1 MNILVTGGAGYIGS
15 VVVERLLAF
24 GHSAVIYDNLSAGHR
39 GAVAPGAALMVGGLD
54 DGAALAGCMREHK
67 IEAVIHLAAH
77 ALVSESMTNP
87 SMYFRNNVAAGI
99 TLLDAMAACG
109 VKRIVFSSTCAVY
122 GEPVDSPIT
131 EDSRRRPANPYGES
145 KLAFERLLH
154 WHDVAHGVKY
164 TSLRY
169 FNAAGATDDF
179 GEHHSPETHLIPIV
193 LGCAMGSRGQVEVFG
208 NDYPT
213 PDGTCVRDYIHV
225 IDIADAHI
233 RALRLL
239 EGGSRTYNLGT
250 GKGYSVR
257 EVIEAAR
264 RITGHTIPA
273 QYSPRRPGDPAV
285 LVASSDRIKR
295 ELDWQPGRSGLEEI
309 IESAWRWHR
318 AHPHG
323 YEH

>member
-15 VVVERLLAF
+15 VVVERLLAS
-24 GHSAVIYDNLSAGHR
+24 GHNAVIYDNLSAGHR
-39 GAVAPGAALMVGGLD
+39 GAVASGAELIVGELD
-54 DGAALAGCMREHK
+54 DAAALAGCMRKHK

-99 TLLDAMAACG
+99 TLLDVMVARG

-122 GEPVDSPIT
+122 GEPEDSPVT
-131 EDSRRRPANPYGES
+131 EESRRRPANPYGES

-154 WHDVAHGVKY
+154 WHDMAHGIRY

-169 FNAAGATDDF
+169 FNAAGATTDF
-179 GEHHSPETHLIPIV
+179 GEHHLPETHLIPIV
-193 LGCAMGSRGQVEVFG
+193 LGCALGSREEVAVFG
-208 NDYPT
+208 SDYPT

-225 IDIADAHI
+225 IDLADAHI
-233 RALRLL
+233 RALGML
-239 EGGSRTYNLGT
+239 EGGSCTYNLGA

-264 RITGHTIPA
+264 RITGHPIPV
-273 QYSPRRPGDPAV
+273 QFSPRRPGDPAV
-285 LVASSDRIKR
+285 LVASSEHVRRDLEWRPVHS
-295 ELDWQPGRSGLEEI
+295 ELEEI